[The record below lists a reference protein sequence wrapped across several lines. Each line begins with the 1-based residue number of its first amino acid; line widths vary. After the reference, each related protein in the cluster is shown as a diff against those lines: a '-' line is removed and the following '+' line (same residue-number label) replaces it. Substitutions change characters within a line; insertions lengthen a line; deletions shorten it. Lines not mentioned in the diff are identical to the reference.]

1 MEEFEKKISQQ
12 RTRYNEKVNKF
23 VRELEDQ
30 ITVTYQKELRIL
42 VDTLCMDGQIDKAD
56 NLSKL
61 LSDNEPEA
69 TTDSRN
75 KEIQT
80 KKSQNQIDAIMNVI
94 KENQIDKATILECST
109 NLLSKLQKGVTTI
122 QI

>member
-23 VRELEDQ
+23 VRELEDE